1 MSKLK
6 NIWQK
11 YWFIILLIC
20 SSISIP
26 TLSAFVKN
34 VEKTGTIQTKEL
46 STAFLSNSDLLI
58 KIQALDSSI
67 TEVDKENDL
76 TRVDTEPA
84 MSFTTDNIGSTTE
97 SSVPIY
103 IWVENSKI
111 YYYTIATNIN
121 LNNN

>member
-46 STAFLSNSDLLI
+46 STAFFSTV
-58 KIQALDSSI
+58 
-67 TEVDKENDL
+67 TERPKAFKAPC
-76 TRVDTEPA
+76 T
-84 MSFTTDNIGSTTE
+84 
-97 SSVPIY
+97 
-103 IWVENSKI
+103 SK
-111 YYYTIATNIN
+111 
-121 LNNN
+121 

>member
-1 MSKLK
+1 MKKNSIKLLL
-6 NIWQK
+6 
-11 YWFIILLIC
+11 ILLIC

-67 TEVDKENDL
+67 TEVDKELIILVHLLNL
-76 TRVDTEPA
+76 V
-84 MSFTTDNIGSTTE
+84 FQY
-97 SSVPIY
+97 IY
-103 IWVENSKI
+103 GA
-111 YYYTIATNIN
+111 TIVKYIITQ
-121 LNNN
+121 

>member
-46 STAFLSNSDLLI
+46 STAF
-58 KIQALDSSI
+58 SSI